1 MVEHVSHVERTKVY
15 VAVWIILL
23 CFTALTTGVAY
34 IDLGSDWNTV
44 VALAIAVCKASIV
57 VLFFMHVRN
66 VSERMVRVVIITA
79 IFTLLV
85 LIVVTLSDTATRQ
98 LIPAPPGI
106 RRATH
111 MVYHH
116 LGESK

>member
-15 VAVWIILL
+15 VTVWITLL
-23 CFTALTTGVAY
+23 FFTALTTGVAY
-34 IDLGSDWNTV
+34 IDLGADWNTV

-66 VSERMVRVVIITA
+66 VSERMVRVVIVTA

-85 LIVVTLSDTATRQ
+85 LITVTIADVSTRN
-98 LIPAPPGI
+98 LLPPPPGI
-106 RRATH
+106 KTTTH
-111 MVYHH
+111 MVFRH
-116 LGESK
+116 LGE

>member
-1 MVEHVSHVERTKVY
+1 MAEHVSHVERIKIY
-15 VAVWIILL
+15 VGVWIALL

-34 IDLGSDWNTV
+34 IDLGADWNTV
-44 VALAIAVCKASIV
+44 VALAIAVCKASLV
-57 VLFFMHVRN
+57 VLFFMHVRYVN
-66 VSERMVRVVIITA
+66 ERMVRVVIVTA

-85 LIVVTLSDTATRQ
+85 LIVVSLSDTATRN

-111 MVYHH
+111 MVFQH
-116 LGESK
+116 LDEQ

>member
-15 VAVWIILL
+15 VAVWITLL
-23 CFTALTTGVAY
+23 FFTALTTGVAY

-57 VLFFMHVRN
+57 VLFFMHVRI
-66 VSERMVRVVIITA
+66 VSERMVRVVIVTA

-85 LIVVTLSDTATRQ
+85 LITVTLSDVSTRQ
-98 LIPAPPGI
+98 LFPSPPGI
-106 RRATH
+106 RATTH

-116 LGESK
+116 LGE